1 MLDEK
6 WCGARGIRWL
16 RFALIPGI
24 LAVAHCG
31 SDGTSGNPAGGSM
44 AGSNGGPG
52 GGNSGITG
60 SSTSGA
66 ATGASGTSGSAGSG
80 SAAGSAGS
88 SGASASAG
96 SSGASGSAG
105 SSGAAGWPDG
115 GSGSSGGGVGGLSDA
130 GDASGTVDSGGR
142 GDAGRSPDAGE
153 GSVTSEGGANSGPL
167 PGDIANGAGVSVV
180 AAHSLTRALFATYAG
195 NLFQV
200 SRASDHQKKDIA
212 VTASGGPVDL
222 SALNSFCASTV
233 CGVAT
238 LYDQTG
244 NGNDLRQATQNNMP
258 TVALWQ
264 TKDGATLPY
273 ALTQNSTGP
282 GAIGGDP
289 TGQFLRNRTQ
299 TKKIPTGSAPQTEY
313 MVVYAKYYKGHCCYD
328 YGNME
333 AGIQNDGPGTMNA
346 LYFGQ
351 TKDWTWGAAN
361 GPWGMVD
368 MEDGVFSFG
377 GNAGNVDPSNGNTDG
392 QNTSDP
398 AFAYPGTNVVAVLS
412 KTNGTSTFALK
423 VSDVEQSGGFTSAWS
438 GALPDGYAPLHQE
451 GGLSLGEGGDGSDN
465 VDGAFF
471 EGFVVAGEESD
482 AADTAL
488 QANLHQ
494 YFTQ

>member
-1 MLDEK
+1 M
-6 WCGARGIRWL
+6 RWNL
-16 RFALIPGI
+16 SLFPLLIPAIG
-24 LAVAHCG
+24 L
-31 SDGTSGNPAGGSM
+31 TAGC
-44 AGSNGGPG
+44 
-52 GGNSGITG
+52 
-60 SSTSGA
+60 
-66 ATGASGTSGSAGSG
+66 G
-80 SAAGSAGS
+80 SAASTGEATAGSADAGAS
-88 SGASASAG
+88 SGTGNGGMTG
-96 SSGASGSAG
+96 SPDAAATTGST
-105 SSGAAGWPDG
+105 G
-115 GSGSSGGGVGGLSDA
+115 GSGSTGSSAGAGASTGTSGGAGASTGTSGGAGANTGTSGVAGSPDAGDASRASAKDASTGGAGSPDA
-130 GDASGTVDSGGR
+130 GDASGASDS
-142 GDAGRSPDAGE
+142 D
-153 GSVTSEGGANSGPL
+153 GSSAASGPP

-200 SRASDHQKKDIA
+200 SRVSDHQKKDIA
-212 VTASGGPVDL
+212 VTTPGGTVDL
-222 SALNSFCASTV
+222 ATLDAFCASTT

-244 NGNDLRQATQNNMP
+244 NGNDLKQATQNNMP
-258 TVALWQ
+258 TLALWQ
-264 TKDGATLPY
+264 TKGGSSLPY
-273 ALTQNSTGP
+273 ALTQNSGGP

-299 TKKIPTGSAPQTEY
+299 TKKIPTGAAPQTEY
-313 MVVYAKYYKGHCCYD
+313 MVVYAKYFKGHCCYD

-333 AGIQNDGPGTMNA
+333 SGIQNDGPGTMNA

-351 TKDWTWGAAN
+351 TKDWTWGAAS

-392 QNTSDP
+392 QNRSDP
-398 AFAYPGTNVVAVLS
+398 AFTYPSTNVVAVLS
-412 KTNGTSTFALK
+412 KTNGTSTFSLK
-423 VSDVEQSGGFTSAWS
+423 VGDMEQSTGFASAWS

-482 AADTAL
+482 TADTAL
-488 QANLHQ
+488 QTNLHAF
-494 YFTQ
+494 FTQ

>member
-1 MLDEK
+1 M
-6 WCGARGIRWL
+6 RWNL
-16 RFALIPGI
+16 SLFPFLIPAIG
-24 LAVAHCG
+24 LTTGCG
-31 SDGTSGNPAGGSM
+31 STASTGEVAAGG
-44 AGSNGGPG
+44 
-52 GGNSGITG
+52 
-60 SSTSGA
+60 
-66 ATGASGTSGSAGSG
+66 AGSG
-80 SAAGSAGS
+80 TGNGGMTGSPDAAATTGST
-88 SGASASAG
+88 
-96 SSGASGSAG
+96 
-105 SSGAAGWPDG
+105 G
-115 GSGSSGGGVGGLSDA
+115 GSGSTGSSGGAGASSSGIPGSPDA
-130 GDASGTVDSGGR
+130 GDASRASDRDGSSGVAGSPDG
-142 GDAGRSPDAGE
+142 GDASGASDRD
-153 GSVTSEGGANSGPL
+153 GSSAASGPP

-180 AAHSLTRALFATYAG
+180 AAHSMTRALFATYAG

-212 VTASGGPVDL
+212 VTATGGTVDL
-222 SALNSFCASTV
+222 ATLDAFCASAA

-244 NGNDLRQATQNNMP
+244 NGNDLKQATQNNMP
-258 TVALWQ
+258 TLALWQ
-264 TKDGATLPY
+264 TKGGSTLPY
-273 ALTQNSTGP
+273 ALTQNSGGP

-313 MVVYAKYYKGHCCYD
+313 MVVYAKYFKGHCCYD

-333 AGIQNDGPGTMNA
+333 SGVQNDGPGTMNA

-351 TKDWTWGAAN
+351 TKDWTWGAAS

-423 VSDVEQSGGFTSAWS
+423 AGDMEQGTGFATAWS

-482 AADTAL
+482 TADTAL
-488 QANLHQ
+488 QTNLHAF
-494 YFTQ
+494 FTQ

>member
-1 MLDEK
+1 M
-6 WCGARGIRWL
+6 RWNL
-16 RFALIPGI
+16 SLFPFLIPAIG
-24 LAVAHCG
+24 LTTGCG
-31 SDGTSGNPAGGSM
+31 STASTGEVAAGG
-44 AGSNGGPG
+44 
-52 GGNSGITG
+52 
-60 SSTSGA
+60 
-66 ATGASGTSGSAGSG
+66 AGSG
-80 SAAGSAGS
+80 TGNGGMTGSPDAAATTGST
-88 SGASASAG
+88 
-96 SSGASGSAG
+96 
-105 SSGAAGWPDG
+105 G
-115 GSGSSGGGVGGLSDA
+115 GSGSTGSSGGAGASTGSSGGAGASSSGIPGSPDA
-130 GDASGTVDSGGR
+130 GDASRASDRDGSSGVAGSPDG
-142 GDAGRSPDAGE
+142 GDASGASDRD
-153 GSVTSEGGANSGPL
+153 GSSAASGPP

-180 AAHSLTRALFATYAG
+180 AAHSMTRALFATYAG

-212 VTASGGPVDL
+212 VTATGGTVDL
-222 SALNSFCASTV
+222 ATLDAFCASAA

-244 NGNDLRQATQNNMP
+244 NGNDLKQATQNNMP
-258 TVALWQ
+258 TLALWQ
-264 TKDGATLPY
+264 TKGGSTLPY
-273 ALTQNSTGP
+273 ALTQNSGGP

-313 MVVYAKYYKGHCCYD
+313 MVVYAKYFKGHCCYD

-333 AGIQNDGPGTMNA
+333 SGVQNDGPGTMNA

-351 TKDWTWGAAN
+351 TKDWTWGAAS

-423 VSDVEQSGGFTSAWS
+423 AGDMEQGTGFATAWS

-482 AADTAL
+482 TADTAL
-488 QANLHQ
+488 QTNLHAF
-494 YFTQ
+494 FTQ

>member
-1 MLDEK
+1 M
-6 WCGARGIRWL
+6 RWNL
-16 RFALIPGI
+16 SLSPFLI
-24 LAVAHCG
+24 AVIAVTADCG
-31 SDGTSGNPAGGSM
+31 SAASNDGAS
-44 AGSNGGPG
+44 G
-52 GGNSGITG
+52 GGGAGTG
-60 SSTSGA
+60 SSTGNSGLTGSPDSGA
-66 ATGASGTSGSAGSG
+66 ATGSTSGSGST
-80 SAAGSAGS
+80 
-88 SGASASAG
+88 
-96 SSGASGSAG
+96 
-105 SSGAAGWPDG
+105 
-115 GSGSSGGGVGGLSDA
+115 GSSGGAGANTGSSGVTGASGRSAGATTGSAGATGASGGSSGVTGSRDAGGDASRPFDGGVAGSPDA
-130 GDASGTVDSGGR
+130 GDASRSSNSDGSSAASGT
-142 GDAGRSPDAGE
+142 P
-153 GSVTSEGGANSGPL
+153 

-180 AAHSLTRALFATYAG
+180 AAHSMTRALFATYAG

-200 SRASDHQKKDIA
+200 SRVSDHEKKDIA
-212 VTASGGPVDL
+212 VTAPGGTVDL
-222 SALNSFCASTV
+222 GTLDAFCASTP

-244 NGNDLRQATQNNMP
+244 NGNDLKQATQNNMP
-258 TVALWQ
+258 TLALWQ
-264 TKDGATLPY
+264 TKGGSSLPY
-273 ALTQNSTGP
+273 ALTQNSGGP

-313 MVVYAKYYKGHCCYD
+313 MVVYAKYFKGHCCYD

-351 TKDWTWGAAN
+351 TKDWTWGAAS

-377 GNAGNVDPSNGNTDG
+377 GNAGNVDPSNGNSDG

-398 AFAYPGTNVVAVLS
+398 AFTYPSTNVVAVLS

-423 VSDVEQSGGFTSAWS
+423 VGDMEQTTGFASAWS
-438 GALPDGYAPLHQE
+438 GALPDGYASLHQE

-482 AADTAL
+482 TADAAL
-488 QANLHQ
+488 QTNLHA